1 MSKDNKSYG
10 QILKS
15 SSVVGGAQAITM
27 LIGIAQT
34 KFVAVFLG
42 PVGVGL
48 AGTFGSVLGITGRLA
63 GLGVSGS
70 AVRQIAEAN
79 ASNDREKLGKTVTT
93 LRWLCWCTGLLGAVA
108 LAVFAKPVSQLTF
121 GTDEY
126 WWAIAIL
133 SVVVLIRRIQNGQ
146 MAYIQGLRRIGDLAK
161 LKIIG
166 ALAGLTVGV
175 GLYAWLGLRGIVPA
189 IVALAVVDLVFSW
202 YYARRVNTPV
212 ERVSRKEFFDLSS
225 DFVKLGVVL
234 MWAGLLSAVV
244 AYTTRAMIINRLDLH
259 AAGIYQSAYRISG
272 MFVGFILAAMSAD
285 FYPRLTG
292 LADDNLKVRRLV
304 NEQTEIGLLLAVP
317 GLLATVTAAPWI
329 ISILYTSE
337 FNMSGELLKWFVLG
351 CLGRVISWPMGVI
364 LLAKGCKGWLFL
376 LETTA
381 NALHVGLIW
390 IGLNNFGVIGVSY
403 AFALLYVFHIVAV
416 MLISY
421 RVSGFK
427 WSWEVVKMLLTFIPA
442 TAVVITSSL
451 LMEDLPATIVGG
463 VLTFFVGLYC
473 TRKLSLRLDENHKIN
488 RMIGKIPW
496 VKRLTAK

>member
-1 MSKDNKSYG
+1 MAKDSKSYG
-10 QILKS
+10 LILKS

-27 LIGIAQT
+27 LIGIVQT
-34 KFVAVFLG
+34 KFVAIFLG
-42 PVGVGL
+42 PIGVGL
-48 AGTFGSVLGITGRLA
+48 AGTFGSVIGITGRLA
-63 GLGVSGS
+63 GLGVAGS

-121 GTDEY
+121 GTDQY
-126 WWAIAIL
+126 WWAIVIL

-189 IVALAVVDLVFSW
+189 IVALAAVDLVFSW
-202 YYARRVNTPV
+202 YYARRANTPV
-212 ERVSRKEFFDLSS
+212 CKVSRKEFFDLSG

-234 MWAGLLSAVV
+234 MWAGLLSAIV
-244 AYTTRAMIINRLDLH
+244 AFTTRAMIINKLDLH
-259 AAGIYQSAYRISG
+259 AAGIYQSAFRISG

-292 LADDNLKVRRLV
+292 IAQDNQKIRQLV

-317 GLLATVTAAPWI
+317 GLLATITLAPWI
-329 ISILYTSE
+329 ISILYTPE
-337 FNMSGELLKWFVLG
+337 FTMSGELLKWFVLG
-351 CLGRVISWPMGVI
+351 CLGRVISWPMGII
-364 LLAKGCKGWLFL
+364 LLGKGCKGWLFS

-381 NALHVGLIW
+381 SALHVGLIW
-390 IGLNNFGVIGVSY
+390 IGLNHFGIIGVSY
-403 AFALLYVFHIVAV
+403 AFALLYVFHILAV

-421 RVSGFK
+421 RVCDFR
-427 WSWEVVKMLLTFIPA
+427 WSREVVMMLCMFIPV
-442 TAVVITSSL
+442 TAAVIVGSL
-451 LMEDLPATIVGG
+451 LMEVLLATMVGG
-463 VLTFFVGLYC
+463 VLTLIVGLYC
-473 TRKLSLRLDENHKIN
+473 MNQLSSRLEKDHKIN
-488 RMIGKIPW
+488 RVIGKIPW
-496 VKRLTAK
+496 VKRLAAK